1 MTPPVVISRNIFA
14 LTSAFALAAFAVG
27 CKDEA
32 VFVEKSRNVS
42 SDDVKARAQN
52 PENDGLKEKR
62 NGAEGARNE
71 TEDAGNSKIVKS
83 DERDSISSP
92 GGTTDRTGGTVVK
105 EQEGGS
111 HGSDAGDK
119 KNDDKKENPG
129 DSGASNKDN
138 DHNKNKDNTK
148 SEIVH
153 LDTTQKPGKVD
164 ILWVIDSSNSMSWA
178 QTQLNSRFDSFA
190 RQLSDAKVDFRL
202 GVTSIDACNFNLKT
216 GAAIADSVCPDAE
229 GISSGKDSN
238 GNVFGPLRGEFLTD
252 SVTGK
257 KVLSPGAD
265 FLEAFKRIAM
275 LGTDGSAF
283 EHGLLSAK
291 MAIQKSISGVNAGF
305 LRNDAN
311 LQVIVLSDEEDD
323 SIQMWC
329 EDAWGNTS
337 LDSHEKKDLSKCK
350 TDGTS
355 PFLDQYTPRFDG
367 KRIPFA
373 LTGGA
378 KGAPLTN
385 HKFTADQ
392 FVTYMNDPSIKGAG
406 KFRISA
412 ISSMKDE
419 KGKVICQN
427 AEIKNGP
434 LESGTNYIKA
444 AQLTGGAVQNICST
458 DWSQVMTKLGQNTS
472 ELASKME
479 LVSGKIPLPGTLE
492 VTVNGQVWDASRF
505 EYGTQGN
512 FLIFKVIP
520 PADSQIHIAYKSAV
534 N

>member
-1 MTPPVVISRNIFA
+1 MTSLFVISRNFFA
-14 LTSAFALAAFAVG
+14 LTSAFALAAFAAG
-27 CKDEA
+27 CKDET

-42 SDDVKARAQN
+42 SEDVKARAQN

-71 TEDAGNSKIVKS
+71 TEDAGNSQIAKN
-83 DERDSISSP
+83 DEPDSIASP
-92 GGTTDRTGGTVVK
+92 GGTTDRTGGTVAK

-119 KNDDKKENPG
+119 KANDKKENPPNPG
-129 DSGASNKDN
+129 E
-138 DHNKNKDNTK
+138 KDNTK
-148 SEIVH
+148 SEIVQ

-178 QTQLNSRFDSFA
+178 QNQLNSRFDSFA

-238 GNVFGPLRGEFLTD
+238 GHVFGPLRGEFLSD
-252 SVTGK
+252 SITGK

-275 LGTDGSAF
+275 VGIDGSAF

-337 LDSHEKKDLSKCK
+337 LDSLGKKDLSKCK

-355 PFLDQYTPRFDG
+355 PFLDQYTPRFDE

-378 KGAPLTN
+378 KGAALTN

-392 FVTYMNDPSIKGAG
+392 FLSYMNDPSIKGIG
-406 KFRISA
+406 KFRVSA
-412 ISSMKDE
+412 ITSIKDD

-505 EYGTQGN
+505 EYGAQGN